1 MENKFRDFKLD
12 INILKAIDNL
22 GYEKPSSVQK
32 EVIPNLLDKQ
42 DVIVKSKTGSGKT
55 ASFGL
60 PLCQSVDVEN
70 NKVQAIILAPTR
82 ELVLQIKEDLSNIGR
97 IKKVRCEAIFGKQ
110 SMEGQIKKLKQRTHI
125 VAGTPGRIIDHLE
138 KKTLDLSS
146 VEFVIL
152 DEADKMLS
160 MGFIEQIEDIL
171 KKVNKN
177 ATVGLFSAT
186 LPEKIEYLCKVYM
199 KKPKFIEVK
208 TLDLEKKYKKII

>member
-97 IKKVRCEAIFGKQ
+97 IKKVR
-110 SMEGQIKKLKQRTHI
+110 
-125 VAGTPGRIIDHLE
+125 
-138 KKTLDLSS
+138 
-146 VEFVIL
+146 
-152 DEADKMLS
+152 
-160 MGFIEQIEDIL
+160 
-171 KKVNKN
+171 
-177 ATVGLFSAT
+177 
-186 LPEKIEYLCKVYM
+186 
-199 KKPKFIEVK
+199 
-208 TLDLEKKYKKII
+208 